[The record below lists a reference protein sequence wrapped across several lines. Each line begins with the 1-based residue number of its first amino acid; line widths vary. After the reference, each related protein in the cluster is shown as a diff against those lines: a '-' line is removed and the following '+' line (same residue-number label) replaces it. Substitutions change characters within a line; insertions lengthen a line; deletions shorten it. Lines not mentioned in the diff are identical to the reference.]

1 MSMPASKQP
10 PLDRQ
15 PAKPLTN
22 QTGRP
27 KKDPAWVAPVEA
39 DPAVIAEL
47 RARAEHGLAE
57 CRAGL
62 ATDGDKV
69 LDRLFPC
76 KRPFTNLSA
85 TCPQPI

>member
-1 MSMPASKQP
+1 MSMPAPKQP

-22 QTGRP
+22 QTGRA

-39 DPAVIAEL
+39 DPAVIAEM
-47 RARAEHGLAE
+47 RTRAEHGLAE

-62 ATDGDKV
+62 AADGDKV
-69 LDRLFPC
+69 LDRLFAP
-76 KRPFTNLSA
+76 
-85 TCPQPI
+85 